1 MSYSP
6 TKRVSNLL
14 DRAFSAKHDAGK
26 VFDALSFSAY
36 NPCMGTYSFV
46 KYSGNGNDF
55 IIMDASVSLS
65 PEIIMRLCDR
75 HFGIG
80 ADGVMFLGPSDK
92 ADAKMRIF
100 NADGGEAEMCGN
112 GLRCL
117 ATYFDSITSLKKDSY
132 RIETMNA
139 IYPVYRK
146 GQSFALEMSE
156 IKDQNLFDLS
166 AFKDYLKS
174 FYINTGVP
182 HLVFLCED
190 TKSVEIKKV
199 GAYYRYHPLF
209 PKGTN
214 VTFVEVTNEN
224 KQSVY
229 ARTYERG
236 VEDETFSCGTGLT
249 ATALALS
256 HWLGWKGD
264 VALETKGGMQ
274 NVSMGEKVFY
284 SGEVFF
290 CFKGE
295 VKL

>member
-1 MSYSP
+1 MK
-6 TKRVSNLL
+6 T
-14 DRAFSAKHDAGK
+14 AA
-26 VFDALSFSAY
+26 
-36 NPCMGTYSFV
+36 FV

-55 IIMDASVSLS
+55 VIMDSSVKLS
-65 PEIIMRLCDR
+65 PEAIVRLCDR

-80 ADGVMFLGPSDK
+80 ADGVMTLGPSDK

-100 NADGGEAEMCGN
+100 NADGSEAEMCGN

-117 ATYFDSITSLKKDSY
+117 ATYFDTLAPEKKDSY

-139 IYPVYRK
+139 IYPVLRK
-146 GQSFALEMSE
+146 GKSFALEMSE
-156 IKDQNLFDLS
+156 IKDQNLHDLS
-166 AFKDYLKS
+166 SFKDYLKS

-182 HLVFLCED
+182 HLVFLTD
-190 TKSVEIKKV
+190 SVKSIDIKKV
-199 GAYYRYHPLF
+199 GAFYRYHPLF
-209 PKGTN
+209 SKGTN
-214 VTFVEVTNEN
+214 VTFVEITDE
-224 KQSVY
+224 QGQFAY

-256 HWLGWKGD
+256 HWFGWKGD
-264 VALETKGGMQ
+264 VKLKTKGGNQ
-274 NVSMGEKVFY
+274 LVSVDKKVFY

-295 VKL
+295 VEL